1 MVVGVAN
8 CYNTKTQL
16 STAQKKMC
24 NLGEASPL
32 FSSARAKINI
42 FVILFEWNGPQR
54 GLQSEKKSNMLIL
67 SFEVIV
73 QL

>member
-16 STAQKKMC
+16 STAQKKNC

-32 FSSARAKINI
+32 FSSARAKINN
-42 FVILFEWNGPQR
+42 FVILLNGMAPKGACR
-54 GLQSEKKSNMLIL
+54 VKKIIKYVDFIL
-67 SFEVIV
+67 
-73 QL
+73 